1 MRFKLWSNL
10 LRLEG
15 KAVGEPTARPG
26 RCSSLMSN
34 IFFAVFFLLSVA
46 DKLLAASTRSF
57 GRSLIGVYAAA
68 AAGPTRALEGP
79 RCLKA
84 AQGPPLD
91 AERGPLLTQ
100 QRGPSLPIAAAAGG
114 SGAAAFLSF
123 WGLPSPAG
131 SRQPWGPLGLKMS
144 EKRYKEQL
152 MVSCLHPVAFCYY

>member
-1 MRFKLWSNL
+1 
-10 LRLEG
+10 
-15 KAVGEPTARPG
+15 
-26 RCSSLMSN
+26 MSN

-131 SRQPWGPLGLKMS
+131 GRQPWGPLGLKMS